1 MDPKKVLSVALGI
14 ALVTGSLAWAAG
26 AAEDDQPAAA
36 ATGGT
41 GKYSEAPMLAAMVAR
56 GELPPIEER
65 LPVEPMVLEP
75 IEAVGKYS
83 KTLNVFTL
91 NINPWGDAQESPE
104 RPPHLM
110 RMTLD
115 GDIIPE
121 IASGYDAAADHLSF
135 TLYLREG
142 LKWSDGDEFTAADIM
157 FKYHDMDQ
165 HDQVETWGIRS
176 EITGL
181 RAIDDYTVVFDFDQ
195 SYPNLLLDMIDY
207 RATDWV
213 YWAPEHY
220 LKQWHIEYNE
230 DADAKA
236 KEEGYDTWYEAL
248 HYHANFFPSQDMER
262 PTLDSW
268 HHEEFTT
275 THKIFERNPYFY
287 IVDTAGQQLPYI
299 DRIISTIVDAETYT
313 LKIISGEADFA
324 IHPLNL
330 ENFTLYK
337 ENEATGNYV
346 VHQVPGILGG
356 NAAYALNLN
365 HPDPVRRE
373 IYQDIRFR
381 RALSLAM
388 DREEINRIS
397 FKGLA
402 VPRQATI
409 VSGASYYKPEWGENH
424 PYARFDVDE
433 ANRLLDDM
441 GLTERDG
448 DGFRVGSDGETI
460 LLIIEYVTGQTGFSV
475 HELVKEYWETVGLK
489 TKINT
494 QAGAVLGERRNSINH
509 DIMTRHVSNSSEVNN
524 FVAKGGTFNVHS
536 GDFSIGWDW
545 GLWLQANDDVTA
557 GRKELADFTDG
568 ALPGEEPPDDIKEW
582 WNILRVERPRA
593 VYGSQEYRDLSVRFF
608 DMLADKLYII
618 GTVGEAPSLLI
629 ARPNLRNLPPQYPQY
644 AEGVTN
650 LNYYNNQFFFD

>member
-1 MDPKKVLSVALGI
+1 
-14 ALVTGSLAWAAG
+14 
-26 AAEDDQPAAA
+26 
-36 ATGGT
+36 
-41 GKYSEAPMLAAMVAR
+41 MLAEMVAR

-121 IASGYDAAADHLSF
+121 IATGYDAADDHLSF

-142 LKWSDGDEFTAADIM
+142 LKWSDGDEFTAADFM

-165 HDQVETWGIRS
+165 HEQVETWGIRS
-176 EITGL
+176 EITGV
-181 RAIDDYTVVFDFDQ
+181 RAIDDYTVVFEFDQ

-230 DADAKA
+230 DANAKA

-248 HYHANFFPSQDMER
+248 HYHANFFPAQDMDR

-268 HHEEFTT
+268 QHKEFTT

-424 PYARFDVDE
+424 PYARFAVDE

-489 TKINT
+489 TT
-494 QAGAVLGERRNSINH
+494 RSTPRPVRCWASAG
-509 DIMTRHVSNSSEVNN
+509 TRYSTTS
-524 FVAKGGTFNVHS
+524 
-536 GDFSIGWDW
+536 
-545 GLWLQANDDVTA
+545 
-557 GRKELADFTDG
+557 
-568 ALPGEEPPDDIKEW
+568 
-582 WNILRVERPRA
+582 
-593 VYGSQEYRDLSVRFF
+593 
-608 DMLADKLYII
+608 
-618 GTVGEAPSLLI
+618 
-629 ARPNLRNLPPQYPQY
+629 
-644 AEGVTN
+644 
-650 LNYYNNQFFFD
+650 

>member
-1 MDPKKVLSVALGI
+1 
-14 ALVTGSLAWAAG
+14 
-26 AAEDDQPAAA
+26 
-36 ATGGT
+36 
-41 GKYSEAPMLAAMVAR
+41 
-56 GELPPIEER
+56 
-65 LPVEPMVLEP
+65 
-75 IEAVGKYS
+75 
-83 KTLNVFTL
+83 
-91 NINPWGDAQESPE
+91 
-104 RPPHLM
+104 
-110 RMTLD
+110 
-115 GDIIPE
+115 
-121 IASGYDAAADHLSF
+121 
-135 TLYLREG
+135 
-142 LKWSDGDEFTAADIM
+142 M

-181 RAIDDYTVVFDFDQ
+181 RAIDDYTVVFEFDQ

-230 DADAKA
+230 DANAKA

-248 HYHANFFPSQDMER
+248 HYHANFFPAQDMDR

-268 HHEEFTT
+268 QHKEFTT

-424 PYARFDVDE
+424 PYARFAVDE

-494 QAGAVLGERRNSINH
+494 QAGAVLGERRNSIQH

-568 ALPGEEPPDDIKEW
+568 AVPGEEPPDDIKEW

-618 GTVGEAPSLLI
+618 GTVGEARSCGAAVP
-629 ARPNLRNLPPQYPQY
+629 LPGPAAPQ
-644 AEGVTN
+644 
-650 LNYYNNQFFFD
+650 